1 MQLTACNYI
10 SRKMLSIMGDW
21 PGNGELVKRKAGLTE
36 TRLCLT
42 ICFQIVRW
50 TAKTNQL
57 SEQFKN
63 VDVDEYKRMK
73 EEKKQ
78 FQQQI
83 ASLKTDNQRVR
94 TQTES
99 LKSELSKSQ
108 GELVGLKVELEF
120 YSEQRRHDLR
130 LTSTWK
136 KKGIGFHMLWRGR
149 QKMPGLNTLL
159 LWLARAVTVS
169 L

>member
-1 MQLTACNYI
+1 M
-10 SRKMLSIMGDW
+10 RK
-21 PGNGELVKRKAGLTE
+21 VGLTE
-36 TRLCLT
+36 SRLFIT
-42 ICFQIVRW
+42 FCFKIVRW

-94 TQTES
+94 TQSET
-99 LKSELSKSQ
+99 LKSELSKAQ
-108 GELVGLKVELEF
+108 GELVGLKVGLES

-130 LTSTWK
+130 
-136 KKGIGFHMLWRGR
+136 
-149 QKMPGLNTLL
+149 
-159 LWLARAVTVS
+159 
-169 L
+169 